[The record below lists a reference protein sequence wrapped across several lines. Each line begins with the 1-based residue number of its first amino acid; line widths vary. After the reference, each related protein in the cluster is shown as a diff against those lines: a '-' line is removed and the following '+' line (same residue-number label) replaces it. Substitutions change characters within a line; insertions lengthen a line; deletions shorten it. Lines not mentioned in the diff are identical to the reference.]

1 MTNRVN
7 RRAVREMGRSRGS
20 HPGWLFAGMIS
31 FCGIAQGAGA
41 VRLEEIVV
49 TATRRNETIQDVPIA
64 VSAITA
70 QDVQARGFTQYADFL
85 NTVPGVFYQD
95 SGPGKGVI
103 RIRGVSSAE
112 GGVPSTTA
120 TYFGESLTSV
130 LTNQG
135 GKPNLRLVDIDRIEV
150 LRGPQ
155 GTLFGA
161 DALAG
166 VVRIIP
172 KEPQSD
178 TFSASAGLRG
188 SSTAHS
194 DEGSYHADGVLN
206 MPLVSDRLALRVVAY
221 KDREGGYIDNDFA
234 GQTALDYSDA
244 FELPEGSLVS
254 PAIAAFKR
262 KDVNTENTWGARA
275 ALRWTPSENLTID
288 VKHAIQDVQL
298 DSEPYVQLA
307 IGEFSQ
313 SRGLD
318 AFRQGAYGERLNVS
332 SIAGTYDFAT
342 TSLTAISSW
351 VRMDRFANQD
361 ITDLAAA
368 SLGVPLPWLLRDE
381 SDGRLFTQEVRLRS
395 RTEGPLEWIVGAF
408 YQRSHADGG
417 QDVPDFSCPAC
428 LPTVL
433 AGQDF
438 AFRTSHGSLFED
450 EQQSVFGQASYRFA
464 KAWTLGLGARY
475 LEADITSPFLSV
487 DGILAAGSPPPV
499 TVTGSSH
506 EFNPSGYVRFEPTE
520 TLTAYVQASRGF
532 RGGQANQPLPDTCT
546 ADAQALRVQPVTDPD
561 TLWNYELGVKSLQAD
576 GRVSLNAAIYRQE
589 WSGVQLLS
597 GLPCG
602 FAVIVNGGEVTGEGV
617 EFELVAE
624 PTDVWRLNLAVA
636 YNRSEFDSVAEGT
649 RFSAGDR
656 LPDVP
661 RVNGS
666 VGVQR
671 SFHLPGPWSAFI
683 RGDYTYVGDVLSE
696 FGEIDA
702 FDTVNLRLSVQ
713 RGPLGVDLFGRNL
726 ADERAVLTLED
737 PALGSHQTLV
747 RPRELGV
754 ELRYAF
760 E

>member
-1 MTNRVN
+1 MTSRVD
-7 RRAVREMGRSRGS
+7 RRVVRQMGRSPRHHLGC
-20 HPGWLFAGMIS
+20 LLAGMVS
-31 FCGIAQGAGA
+31 FCGLAQAAGP

-49 TATRRNETIQDVPIA
+49 TATRRSENVQDVPIA
-64 VSAITA
+64 LSAITS

-85 NTVPGVFYQD
+85 NIVPGVFYQD

-135 GKPNLRLVDIDRIEV
+135 GKPNLRLVDIERVEV

-172 KEPQSD
+172 KEPENE
-178 TFSASAGLRG
+178 FSASARLRG

-194 DEGSYHADGVLN
+194 DEGSYHADGVVN
-206 MPLVSDRLALRVVAY
+206 IPLIADRLAVRVVGY
-221 KDREGGYIDNDFA
+221 KDREGGYIDNMVA
-234 GQTALDYSDA
+234 EQPALDYSDA
-244 FELPEGSLVS
+244 FELPAGSLVS
-254 PAIAAFKR
+254 PAIAAFRR
-262 KDVNTENTWGARA
+262 KDVNTEDTWGARVA
-275 ALRWTPSENLTID
+275 VRWIASDNLTID
-288 VKHAIQDVQL
+288 VKHATQDTQL
-298 DSEPYVQLA
+298 DSEPYVQRA
-307 IGEFSQ
+307 IGEFAQ
-313 SRGLD
+313 ARALD
-318 AFRQGAYGERLNVS
+318 AFRQGAYGERLDVS
-332 SIAGTYDFAT
+332 SLSGTYDFAT

-351 VRMDRFANQD
+351 ARMERFANQD
-361 ITDLAAA
+361 ISDLAAA

-381 SDGRLFTQEVRLRS
+381 SEGRLFTQEVRWRS
-395 RTEGPLEWIVGAF
+395 RTEGPLEWLVGAF
-408 YQRSHADGG
+408 YQRARTDGG
-417 QDVPDFSCPAC
+417 QEVPDFSCPTC

-438 AFRTSHGSLFED
+438 AFSTSHGSLFED
-450 EQQSVFGQASYRFA
+450 EQRSVFGQASYRFA

-475 LEADITSPFLSV
+475 LEDDVTSPFLSV
-487 DGILAAGSPPPV
+487 DGILAAGSPPSV
-499 TVTGSSH
+499 TVTGSNH
-506 EFNPSGYVRFEPTE
+506 EFNPSGYLRFEPTE
-520 TLTAYVQASRGF
+520 NLTAYAQASRGF

-561 TLWNYELGVKSLQAD
+561 TLWNYELGVKSLQAE
-576 GRVSLNAAIYRQE
+576 GRLSVSAAVYRQE
-589 WSGVQLLS
+589 WNGVQLLS

-602 FAVIVNGGEVTGEGV
+602 FAVLVNGGEVTGEGV

-624 PTDVWRLNLAVA
+624 PTDLWRLNLAVA
-636 YNRSEFDSVAEGT
+636 YNRSEFDSVAPGT

-671 SFHLPGPWSAFI
+671 SFRLSGPWSAFV

-696 FGEIDA
+696 FGEIDE
-702 FDTVNLRLSVQ
+702 FDTVNLRFSVQ
-713 RGPLGVDLFGRNL
+713 RGPLGLDLFGRNL
-726 ADERAVLTLED
+726 YDERAVLTLGD
-737 PALGSHQTLV
+737 PLLGAHETLI
-747 RPRELGV
+747 RPREMGV